1 MLTRLKLP
9 ARRFTS
15 GIFSVDFLIMAAL
28 FLFAFAL
35 RGYGISGSL
44 PYVAHPDEP
53 KVIDS
58 AIHIVK
64 SGDLNPNLYI
74 WPSLYVYIQALLL
87 KVHMLWGTFRGYY
100 DGAASLPDVTHIFTL
115 DSGVYIWARTLAAFI
130 GAITIPVLYRVGKEM
145 FNDSRRVGL
154 AAALMLA
161 VSPLHVQYSHF
172 ALMDAP
178 LALMGIF
185 VLWASYRLS
194 RTPSSTR
201 PLLRDPLFWQAS
213 LAGLLV
219 GIATGTKYNGL
230 YLGVVPLIAL
240 IMAWRRNRFTLSRG
254 RLVGAL
260 TGMGVFAALGFLLCE
275 PYLVLDWPAFYN
287 GFTFQV
293 QAYLPAENLDQV
305 SASIQ
310 RHITDLA
317 ASDMHFFMP
326 AALGAFVVLANAPV
340 RNRFWLLVPF
350 PVIYLLAMSRF
361 SLTYVRNLIVVLPFL
376 AILAGYLI
384 DLVAMQLT
392 TLARGYAARIEDRRV
407 WNAVRWGIVAGALLL
422 MLMEP
427 LRISRNYSASMADPD
442 SRNLAWAWMQG
453 KMREGYRFAAEL
465 HPWQVQDWPDVLAF
479 DVENPGA
486 TNELTARPPE
496 WYARYGYDYV
506 VLNSNLKDW
515 QRDSNNLA
523 MYKALPVE
531 QRYVGDQEGGNKG
544 PTITVIS
551 LHGQRSQP
559 NLSPAAHGMEVN
571 VEDFATFAGFDLAPI
586 TNTDILTEPGVVPVE
601 STFKAGQAIGL
612 NMYYRALRDGSPTDP
627 DWQVWVHLVDPAT
640 NTTVAQVD
648 VQPLSG
654 MLKQYPIINRE
665 PHPVRDWH
673 KGELLA
679 GIYNLALPANLR
691 PGMYRLETG
700 MWVPPNG
707 PGATILFEAATEQ
720 EGGQTAI
727 LPDRIVLAEVEVR

>member
-1 MLTRLKLP
+1 MLQRLKLP
-9 ARRFTS
+9 RRLTS
-15 GIFSVDFLIMAAL
+15 GLLSVDFLVMSAL

-35 RGYGISGSL
+35 RWYGISGSL

-64 SGDLNPNLYI
+64 SGDLNPHLYI
-74 WPSLYVYIQALLL
+74 WPSIYIYIQALLL
-87 KVHMLWGTFRGYY
+87 KVHVVWGTLRGYY
-100 DGAASLPDVTHIFTL
+100 EGVASLPDVTHIFTL
-115 DSGVYIWARTLAAFI
+115 DSGVYIWARTLAAFV
-130 GAITIPVLYRVGKEM
+130 GAITIPVLYRLGKEM

-178 LALMGIF
+178 LGLMGIF

-194 RTPSSTR
+194 RASASGK
-201 PLLRDPLFWQAS
+201 PLRRDPLFWQAA

-219 GIATGTKYNGL
+219 GVATGTKYNGL
-230 YLGVVPLIAL
+230 YLGVVPFIAL
-240 IMAWRRNRFTLSRG
+240 VMAWRRNRYTLRRG
-254 RLVGAL
+254 RLLGAAL
-260 TGMGVFAALGFLLCE
+260 GMGAFASLGFLLCE
-275 PYLVLDWPAFYN
+275 PYLLLDWPAFYN

-305 SASIQ
+305 RASIE
-310 RHITDLA
+310 RHVTDLA

-350 PVIYLLAMSRF
+350 PVLYLLAMSRF

-376 AILAGYLI
+376 ALLSGYVI

-407 WNAVRWGIVAGALLL
+407 WNTVRWGIVGVALLFVT
-422 MLMEP
+422 MEP
-427 LRISRNYSASMADPD
+427 LRISGNYSAAMADPD
-442 SRNLAWAWMQG
+442 SRNLAWSWMQG

-479 DVENPGA
+479 DVENPGQ
-486 TNELTARPPE
+486 TEELTARLPG
-496 WYARYGYDYV
+496 WYGLYGYDYV

-515 QRDSNNLA
+515 QRDSANLPK
-523 MYKALPVE
+523 YLTLPVV
-531 QRYVGDQEGGNKG
+531 QKYLGDQEGGSKG
-544 PTITVIS
+544 PTVTV
-551 LHGQRSQP
+551 LDVRGPRDQP
-559 NLSPAAHGMEVN
+559 DPSPAAHDLEAQI
-571 VEDFATFAGFDLAPI
+571 EDFARLVGFDLAPI
-586 TNTDILTEPGVVPVE
+586 ANADILLEPGTVPL
-601 STFKAGQAIGL
+601 SYAFAPGQAIGL
-612 NMYYRALRDGSPTDP
+612 NMYYRAARDGSPTDP
-627 DWQVWVHLVDPAT
+627 PWQVWVHLVDPAT
-640 NTTVAQVD
+640 GATVAQVD
-648 VQPLSG
+648 VPPLAG
-654 MLKQYPIINRE
+654 MLKQYPIINLER
-665 PHPVRDWH
+665 HPVSDWH
-673 KGELLA
+673 QGELVA
-679 GIYNLALPANLR
+679 GIYNFPLPADLK
-691 PGMYRLETG
+691 PGKYRLETG

-707 PGATILFEAATEQ
+707 PGAAVRSQAEAAPTE
-720 EGGQTAI
+720 GQATV
-727 LPDRIVLAEVEVR
+727 LPDRVVLAEIEVR

>member
-9 ARRFTS
+9 GRLTS
-15 GIFSVDFLIMAAL
+15 GLLSVDFLIMAAL

-35 RGYGISGSL
+35 RWYGISGSL

-64 SGDLNPNLYI
+64 SGDLNPHLYI
-74 WPSLYVYIQALLL
+74 WPSLYIYVQALLL
-87 KVHMLWGTFRGYY
+87 KVHVVWGTLRGYY
-100 DGAASLPDVTHIFTL
+100 QGAASLPDVTHIFTL
-115 DSGVYIWARTLAAFI
+115 DSGVYMWARTLAAFV

-145 FNDSRRVGL
+145 FNDRRRVGL

-178 LALMGIF
+178 LGLVGIF

-194 RTPSSTR
+194 RTPASNR

-240 IMAWRRNRFTLSRG
+240 FMAWRRNRFTFSRG

-260 TGMGVFAALGFLLCE
+260 VGMGLFASLGFVLCE
-275 PYLVLDWPAFYN
+275 PYMLLDWPAFYN

-305 SASIQ
+305 FASIQ
-310 RHITDLA
+310 RHISDLA

-350 PVIYLLAMSRF
+350 PVLYLLAMSRF

-376 AILAGYLI
+376 ALLSGYVI

-392 TLARGYAARIEDRRV
+392 TVTRGYASRIEDRRV
-407 WNAVRWGIVAGALLL
+407 WNVVRWGIVGVALVFLT
-422 MLMEP
+422 MEP
-427 LRISRNYSASMADPD
+427 LRISYNYSASMSDPD
-442 SRNLAWAWMQG
+442 SRNLAWTWMQG

-465 HPWQVQDWPDVLAF
+465 HPWQVQEWPDVLAF

-486 TNELTARPPE
+486 TNELTARPAG
-496 WYARYGYDYV
+496 WYALFGYDYV
-506 VLNSNLKDW
+506 VLNSNLKDR
-515 QRDSNNLA
+515 QRDSANFPKYLG
-523 MYKALPVE
+523 LPVV
-531 QRYVGDQEGGNKG
+531 QKYAGDKEGGNKG
-544 PTITVIS
+544 PTITV
-551 LHGQRSQP
+551 LELRERSQP
-559 NLSPAAHGMEVN
+559 DPAPAAN
-571 VEDFATFAGFDLAPI
+571 DLNAPIEDFATLVGFDLAPLANPD
-586 TNTDILTEPGVVPVE
+586 TLVEPSTPTEGTYTP
-601 STFKAGQAIGL
+601 GQAIGL
-612 NMYYRALRDGSPTDP
+612 NMYYRARRDGRPTDP
-627 DWQVWVHLVDPAT
+627 NWQVWVHLVDPAAGA
-640 NTTVAQVD
+640 TVAQVD
-648 VQPLSG
+648 VQPLAG
-654 MLKQYPIINRE
+654 MLKQYPIINLE

-673 KGELLA
+673 QGELVA
-679 GIYNLALPANLR
+679 GIYNFALPANLK
-691 PGMYRLETG
+691 PGKYRLETG

-707 PGATILFEAATEQ
+707 PGATIRLETAT
-720 EGGQTAI
+720 
-727 LPDRIVLAEVEVR
+727 DRVVLAEIEVR